1 MVLEDSVAVRVL
13 TYLADKY
20 RPVTS
25 DWVDVS
31 EIADAIGIS
40 ADDVLRR
47 CERLLER
54 ALVETAPA
62 DAENDSPAAL
72 ITVKGLL
79 AVGRV
84 P

>member
-1 MVLEDSVAVRVL
+1 MLNDPIAVRVL

-31 EIADAIGIS
+31 EIATAIGIS
-40 ADDVLRR
+40 ADSVAAR
-47 CERLLER
+47 CERLLEQ

-62 DAENDSPAAL
+62 DAENESPAAL

-79 AVGRV
+79 AIGRV

>member
-1 MVLEDSVAVRVL
+1 MVLDDPIMGRVL
-13 TYLADKY
+13 IYLADRY

-25 DWVDVS
+25 DWVDMS
-31 EIADAIGIS
+31 EIARALGLS
-40 ADDVLRR
+40 TDDVVAR
-47 CERLLER
+47 CQRLLEQ
-54 ALVETAPA
+54 AFVETAPA
-62 DAENDSPAAL
+62 DAENESPAAL